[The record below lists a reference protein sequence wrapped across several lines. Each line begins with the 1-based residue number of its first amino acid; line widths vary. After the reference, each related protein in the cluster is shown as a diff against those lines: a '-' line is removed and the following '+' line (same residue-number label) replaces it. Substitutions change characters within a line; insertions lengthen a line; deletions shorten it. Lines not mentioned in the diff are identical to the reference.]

1 MRLAPG
7 QACAA
12 CLSREAWSH
21 WQAKGV
27 LVIDRATIEASEAR
41 RAGTHRRRILGI
53 ATSAAATLVSLG
65 LATACVWAVAAL
77 FAPRG
82 IGSPAV
88 IVASIR
94 DSGWRVVAWG
104 SACAGL
110 SAGALRLS
118 APGRLRAIFT
128 AARLGG
134 VVGGS
139 AAALLGGLV
148 LYVAKDAW
156 SIDYLSMPA
165 RVDWGEVGEAVQR
178 ARDAV
183 AVVVAPD
190 ADGDA
195 RAGALGAAA
204 VVGVDADRVFLLTC
218 SHVAMPYVAV
228 GARRDP
234 AAAHA
239 VWVQLADGRE
249 ASGKVVWTSEPPLD
263 VALIQVRLEAPPA
276 AVPMIASS
284 RDIDTGAPVFF
295 LPNPLRHGF
304 RLERGH
310 VLRRELHVTPA
321 GPYSLLYTDLPVR
334 PGDSGSGLFDARG
347 RLVGLNT
354 WTRVSDGAPQGISLP
369 AEAIDEI
376 ARAMSNSTAQAAG
389 EPPSR
394 EEAP

>member
-204 VVGVDADRVFLLTC
+204 VVGGDADRVFLLTC

-228 GARRDP
+228 GAGPPPPPGPRGGG
-234 AAAHA
+234 
-239 VWVQLADGRE
+239 GR
-249 ASGKVVWTSEPPLD
+249 
-263 VALIQVRLEAPPA
+263 APPPPPGPPRGGGGA
-276 AVPMIASS
+276 APPPRRTRSGCSS
-284 RDIDTGAPVFF
+284 RTAA
-295 LPNPLRHGF
+295 
-304 RLERGH
+304 
-310 VLRRELHVTPA
+310 RRPA
-321 GPYSLLYTDLPVR
+321 RSC
-334 PGDSGSGLFDARG
+334 G
-347 RLVGLNT
+347 R
-354 WTRVSDGAPQGISLP
+354 
-369 AEAIDEI
+369 
-376 ARAMSNSTAQAAG
+376 
-389 EPPSR
+389 PSR
-394 EEAP
+394 RSTSRSSRCGSRRRPRPSR